1 MEECVKRLFAVMLL
15 LSAAAAAPAALA
27 RAWPTKPIRA
37 LDGFPSGG
45 SADTAVR
52 AAVNDMSTRLGQAIV
67 VDSRPGATGMI
78 ALDALKDAPPDGYT
92 IGLLATPTI
101 VASIL
106 AGRAVANPATAF
118 TPIGYIWQA
127 GLSITVNPAAPYMTN
142 VNTLRDLVAAAKANP
157 GKIYYSS
164 AGTGSSGHLLG
175 VLLATST
182 GMEWSHVGYKG
193 LAPATTDFMAGRIS
207 VIMGSVLNDQQLIKE
222 GKLRVVANTAPAREP
237 KYPDVPTVAEA
248 GFPDLVF
255 TSWGGLVG
263 PGGLP
268 KPVADRLAA
277 ELRTSMAKQE
287 VQRVVTTMSVPYS
300 GTSDEFYKRYTA
312 DYEVLPRV
320 VKAADIK
327 ME

>member
-1 MEECVKRLFAVMLL
+1 MKRIAAVALSL
-15 LSAAAAAPAALA
+15 ALSALAPAAA
-27 RAWPTKPIRA
+27 FAQAWPAKPIRA
-37 LDGFPSGG
+37 IVGFPSGG

-52 AAVNDMSTRLGQAIV
+52 AAVNDMSTRLGQSMV

-78 ALDALKDAPPDGYT
+78 ALDAVKDAPPDGYT

-106 AGRAVANPATAF
+106 AGRAVSNPAAAF

-127 GLSITVNPAAPYMTN
+127 GLSITVNPAAPYMAN
-142 VNTLRDLVAAAKANP
+142 VSTLRDLVAAAKANP

-182 GMEWSHVGYKG
+182 GMDWSHVGYKG

-207 VIMGSVLNDQQLIKE
+207 VIMGSVLNDLQLIKE

-268 KPVADRLAA
+268 KPVAERLSS
-277 ELRTSMAKQE
+277 ELKTSMAKQE
-287 VQRVVTTMSVPYS
+287 VQRVVTTMSVPYTGS
-300 GTSDEFYKRYTA
+300 VDEFYKRYVA
-312 DYEVLPRV
+312 DYDILARV
-320 VKAADIK
+320 VKVADIK